1 MTAPTLV
8 RRFAPDGDAPT
19 GGRLASLPADLLG
32 QSCRRV
38 GIAGIALASLWAFGL
53 VMNLLVVRFFD
64 GDMGMG
70 GAAIWPYPGVVVA
83 IAGFLLSVGIVFV
96 AGFLSLR
103 PALLLDVGLGF
114 MVVTAALLGF
124 LNQWQPIDAATRL
137 SSIAALILIYP
148 AIAPNTPGKVLAAC
162 LAAASMDPVWFGV
175 ATLRGVE
182 HDVPAFAMLWAFGST
197 YLCAGLAVLPVKVIR
212 KLGGQVRRARELG
225 SYRLGERIGSGGMG
239 DVFRAEHRLLARPAA
254 IKLIRPELAANGTA
268 RDGEVA
274 AERFRREAEAAAL
287 LRSPHTIELYDFGIA
302 SDGAFYYVMELLD
315 GLSFEDLVG
324 RHGPVPAERAV
335 HLMIQ
340 TCDSLAEAHAIGLI
354 HRDIKPS
361 NLFASRVGLT
371 VDFVK
376 VLDFGL
382 VKREAAPAGGDAMLT
397 APNVVTG
404 TPAFMA
410 PEVALGDVEV
420 DHRVDV
426 YALGCVL
433 YWLLTGRWVF
443 EASSPVRLMHLHIQ
457 EPPAPPSRRTEL
469 PVPPALDELVLA
481 CLAKRPED
489 RPADAGEL
497 GRRLAAL
504 DLAGGWTRDRAARW
518 WNHHQPAHAPPCGP
532 CDQGEVVPA
541 LATSTG

>member
-1 MTAPTLV
+1 
-8 RRFAPDGDAPT
+8 
-19 GGRLASLPADLLG
+19 
-32 QSCRRV
+32 V

-382 VKREAAPAGGDAMLT
+382 VKQNTDATITDLT
-397 APNVVTG
+397 ADGVTAG

-410 PEVALGDVEV
+410 PEIALGGPDI
-420 DHRVDV
+420 DGRADL
-426 YALGCVL
+426 YALGCVA
-433 YWLLTGRWVF
+433 YWLLTGRQVF
-443 EASSPVRLMHLHIQ
+443 DGDTLVATVLKHVRDEPV
-457 EPPAPPSRRTEL
+457 PPSQRTEL
-469 PVPPALDELVLA
+469 PIPPKLEAVIMQ
-481 CLAKRPED
+481 CLAKEPGD
-489 RPADAGEL
+489 RPRTAEELSLRLQASLGGDPWTSYDAKEWWEL
-497 GRRLAAL
+497 HRPKAELAA
-504 DLAGGWTRDRAARW
+504 
-518 WNHHQPAHAPPCGP
+518 
-532 CDQGEVVPA
+532 
-541 LATSTG
+541 